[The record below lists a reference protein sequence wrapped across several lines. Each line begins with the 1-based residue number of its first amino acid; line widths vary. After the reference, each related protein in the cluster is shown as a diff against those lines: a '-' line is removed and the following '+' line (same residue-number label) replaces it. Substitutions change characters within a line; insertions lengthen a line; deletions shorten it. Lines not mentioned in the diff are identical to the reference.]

1 MICGCLRRYELFY
14 LLCNFHLTILRFYC
28 ILTQNESQWMQG
40 IVIQNDLTKGDLEY
54 QTRGVKVHAG
64 ILCGCGET
72 LQLAC
77 VLNWVTDIGIVPV
90 CHVMEKQSHHLQ
102 STIAGKK
109 TKLVASWGLNVGPV
123 FHFSQD
129 KIVPIHL
136 PFKGAFPG
144 PSHSEI
150 CLFNSF

>member
-1 MICGCLRRYELFY
+1 MANPHLSSKTFRFIFNINWKLPFCFAPIFIAAFMICGCLRRYDLFY

-64 ILCGCGET
+64 ILCGRGET

-77 VLNWVTDIGIVPV
+77 VLN
-90 CHVMEKQSHHLQ
+90 
-102 STIAGKK
+102 
-109 TKLVASWGLNVGPV
+109 
-123 FHFSQD
+123 
-129 KIVPIHL
+129 
-136 PFKGAFPG
+136 
-144 PSHSEI
+144 
-150 CLFNSF
+150 